1 MEVFLL
7 MHDENWNS
15 LAEIAEYIGVSK
27 DTIRNWIKKNN
38 MPAHK
43 IGRLWKFKKS
53 EVDIWIATKKSSIN
67 LSLDQG

>member
-1 MEVFLL
+1 